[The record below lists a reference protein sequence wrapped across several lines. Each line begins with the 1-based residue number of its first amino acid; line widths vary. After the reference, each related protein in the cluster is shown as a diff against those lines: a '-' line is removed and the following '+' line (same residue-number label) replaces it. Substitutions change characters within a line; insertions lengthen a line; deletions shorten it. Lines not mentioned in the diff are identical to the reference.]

1 MTRRA
6 FTLFEVLV
14 AIGLIGVLAGA
25 LAIFV
30 DDLATTGRVVARAN
44 ERVRGCDALFA
55 AVEGALQTAVA
66 DGGARGAGVSGT
78 STSLR
83 VLSSRTEA
91 AGGTARQISEHAFAP
106 LAVTELRDSAGLV
119 SLGRAGLSTVLP
131 ASVARVRFRYHDG
144 TGWTDAFDSLQAGA
158 LPRAV
163 EVSVWFAAPDAAG
176 GEGMGGAQQPGRT
189 ADLGAGDSAASDR
202 STRDDDAPDSEDGM
216 EEELPPADRV
226 RVFAVPDAAGEEA
239 AP

>member
-1 MTRRA
+1 MRRA

-131 ASVARVRFRYHDG
+131 PSVARVRFRYHDG

-176 GEGMGGAQQPGRT
+176 GE
-189 ADLGAGDSAASDR
+189 AASDR

>member
-1 MTRRA
+1 MRRRA
-6 FTLFEVLV
+6 FTLFEVLA

-78 STSLR
+78 ATTLR

-106 LAVTELRDSAGLV
+106 LAVTELRDSAGTV

-144 TGWTDAFDSLQAGA
+144 DGWVDGFDSLQAGA

-163 EVSVWFAAPDAAG
+163 EVRVWFAGAPGDAG
-176 GEGMGGAQQPGRT
+176 DEGTNA
-189 ADLGAGDSAASDR
+189 GAGDADAAEP
-202 STRDDDAPDSEDGM
+202 AEPPEISETSEI
-216 EEELPPADRV
+216 EEDLPPADRV
-226 RVFAVPDAAGEEA
+226 RVFAVPDSAGQEA

>member
-1 MTRRA
+1 MMRRA

-78 STSLR
+78 ATSLR

-106 LAVTELRDSAGLV
+106 LAVTEVRDSAGLV

-131 ASVARVRFRYHDG
+131 ASLARVRFRYHDG
-144 TGWTDAFDSLQAGA
+144 KGWTDAFDSLQVGA

-163 EVSVWFAAPDAAG
+163 EVSVWFAASDAAG
-176 GEGMGGAQQPGRT
+176 GEAPNGDAQAEGESD
-189 ADLGAGDSAASDR
+189 DLAGNAAATDPT
-202 STRDDDAPDSEDGM
+202 TRDPEDGV
-216 EEELPPADRV
+216 EEDLPPADRV
-226 RVFAVPDAAGEEA
+226 RVFAVPDAAGEEP